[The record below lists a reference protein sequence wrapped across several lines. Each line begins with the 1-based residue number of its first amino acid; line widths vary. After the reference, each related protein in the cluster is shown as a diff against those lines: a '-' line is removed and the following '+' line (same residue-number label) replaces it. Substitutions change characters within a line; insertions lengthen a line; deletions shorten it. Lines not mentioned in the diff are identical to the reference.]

1 MTRKLQQTR
10 FKPAGQFTQRYEAVI
25 EHGVTLEDIK
35 QPGFYAHIA
44 AFLRPFDVITVSS
57 DDQTLY
63 AEVLV
68 LAAERTAA
76 TVTVLRSYDLTKAE
90 VVRYETDNFKTSDF
104 EIKYRGPAAKFSLI
118 RKDDNAVI
126 REGFATKEEAEK
138 SLKDYLKVQAA

>member
-1 MTRKLQQTR
+1 MTRKLNQSR
-10 FKPAGQFTQRYEAVI
+10 FKPAGHFTQRYEAVI
-25 EHGVTLEDIK
+25 EQGMTLEDIK
-35 QPGFYAHIA
+35 QPGFYAHFA
-44 AFLRPFDVITVSS
+44 AVLRPFDTITFSS

-90 VVRYETDNFKTSDF
+90 VVRYEVDNFAASDF
-104 EIKYRGPAAKFSLI
+104 EVKYRGPAAKFSLI
-118 RKDDNAVI
+118 RKDDNVVI

-138 SLKDYLKVQAA
+138 SLKDYLKSQAA